1 MGPGC
6 GPVDHKINCRMV
18 QLVAAM
24 RKFEPVKARYQ
35 DRVRSKKEKQVTRG
49 EVQALAKGIE
59 QAVSIGRIRA
69 SSAQ

>member
-1 MGPGC
+1 MC
-6 GPVDHKINCRMV
+6 V

-35 DRVRSKKEKQVTRG
+35 DRIRAKKENQVTRG

-59 QAVSIGRIRA
+59 QAVSTGRIRA
-69 SSAQ
+69 SAAQ

>member
-1 MGPGC
+1 M
-6 GPVDHKINCRMV
+6 

-35 DRVRSKKEKQVTRG
+35 DRIRAKKEKQVTRG

-59 QAVSIGRIRA
+59 QAVSTGRIRA
-69 SSAQ
+69 SAAN

>member
-1 MGPGC
+1 
-6 GPVDHKINCRMV
+6 
-18 QLVAAM
+18 M